1 MIRLKLGKSRFF
13 MPHNKQ
19 FLEIIETLKKSL
31 LSGKNII

>member
-1 MIRLKLGKSRFF
+1 